1 MMLCRKSILILASNP
16 KGTSKLRLDEE
27 IREIDQGLQRSQRR
41 EQFLLEQ
48 KWAVRPRDIYRA
60 ILDFRP
66 QILHFCGHGAG
77 NDGLVLEDENGK
89 PQLISAEAIA
99 NLLELFSPLVE
110 CVFLNACYSEIQAQA
125 INQHIDYVIGMT
137 QGIGDQAAI
146 NFAVGFYDALGAGQS
161 YEFAFKLACSAIE
174 ISGIQEQSTPVIK
187 KKKMTM
193 KDEQWLALIARIC
206 RNRNFQSEE
215 RRRDIHRFLLEC
227 QEVDVVIQTQNI
239 SFESTQNLW
248 QKLPWHWWD
257 FFAQDHFTD
266 VALSFSNS
274 ESVISDEEEP
284 RLSQPK
290 RVKILCVLGKPGNEQ
305 DKNKIDGVV
314 LSIFLSLILI
324 ERETGLIDTIVTS
337 REKAARY
344 SIFGLIGGSIYVL
357 IRLHFTDRYDLSNL
371 EHIFD
376 IFIELLIFTTLPGLI
391 GLLDKG
397 ENLAQTIIPN
407 QGVWKSAQ
415 NAGLF
420 FSIFFL

>member
-1 MMLCRKSILILASNP
+1 MDNNDALPKSILILASNP

-187 KKKMTM
+187 KK
-193 KDEQWLALIARIC
+193 R
-206 RNRNFQSEE
+206 
-215 RRRDIHRFLLEC
+215 
-227 QEVDVVIQTQNI
+227 
-239 SFESTQNLW
+239 
-248 QKLPWHWWD
+248 
-257 FFAQDHFTD
+257 
-266 VALSFSNS
+266 
-274 ESVISDEEEP
+274 
-284 RLSQPK
+284 
-290 RVKILCVLGKPGNEQ
+290 
-305 DKNKIDGVV
+305 
-314 LSIFLSLILI
+314 
-324 ERETGLIDTIVTS
+324 
-337 REKAARY
+337 
-344 SIFGLIGGSIYVL
+344 
-357 IRLHFTDRYDLSNL
+357 
-371 EHIFD
+371 
-376 IFIELLIFTTLPGLI
+376 
-391 GLLDKG
+391 
-397 ENLAQTIIPN
+397 
-407 QGVWKSAQ
+407 
-415 NAGLF
+415 
-420 FSIFFL
+420 